1 MWSTEFIDRG
11 QRLKLGG
18 SQSMKM
24 LFQVKE
30 TYYQSVVSSEAFG
43 LHLDQI
49 CALWRSPGESLKTD
63 LAQIGVGGRSVLS
76 RFRETSKHSG
86 M

>member
-1 MWSTEFIDRG
+1 MWGTEFIDRG
-11 QRLKLGG
+11 HRLKLGG
-18 SQSMKM
+18 CQSMKT

-30 TYYQSVVSSEAFG
+30 TYQSVVSSEAFG
-43 LHLDQI
+43 LRLDQI

-63 LAQIGVGGRSVLS
+63 LAQVGVGGGSVLS

>member
-18 SQSMKM
+18 CQSMKM

-30 TYYQSVVSSEAFG
+30 TYNQSVVSSEAFG

-63 LAQIGVGGRSVLS
+63 LAQIGVGGGSVLS